1 MVQLWA
7 RLSKGP
13 HVREPERRGN
23 LQDRLMKMSK
33 YHWRRMSPKYSCC
46 HVGSPDPQG
55 RLRVMSK
62 YHWLRMMS
70 KYSCGRALSK
80 GPHVREPERRGWP
93 RLLSKYSRLNEG
105 VGRPGRTKYLVKRLM
120 KRPSRQA

>member
-1 MVQLWA
+1 MADDDVEVTLAEDDVEVQLLWA

-13 HVREPERRGN
+13 HVRESERREG
-23 LQDRLMKMSK
+23 
-33 YHWRRMSPKYSCC
+33 
-46 HVGSPDPQG
+46 PQG
-55 RLRVMSK
+55 K
-62 YHWLRMMS
+62 GCLRMMS

-93 RLLSKYSRLNEG
+93 RLLSKYSRLNVDEG